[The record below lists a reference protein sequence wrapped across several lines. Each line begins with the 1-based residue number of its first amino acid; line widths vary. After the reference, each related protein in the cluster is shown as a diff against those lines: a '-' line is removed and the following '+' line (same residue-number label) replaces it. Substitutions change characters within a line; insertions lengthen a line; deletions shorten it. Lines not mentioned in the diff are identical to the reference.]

1 VQRTGEGEWRC
12 DAHPLSLSIP
22 VAFRSPLQGEGG
34 ETPLTY
40 IFQRGETVA
49 LALAVV
55 SGDPAIVGTVTAAM
69 KPAVEGR
76 SWPDPAA
83 PAVADFTVSFVAA
96 SGADPAR
103 WFLTLTPAVT
113 AALAAGDYLADAKL
127 TVGGG
132 VAITETIGLR
142 LRDAVTS

>member
-1 VQRTGEGEWRC
+1 M
-12 DAHPLSLSIP
+12 
-22 VAFRSPLQGEGG
+22 
-34 ETPLTY
+34 TY
-40 IFQRGETVA
+40 TFQRGETVA

-55 SGDPAIVGTVTAAM
+55 TGDPGVVGAVTAAV

-76 SWPDPAA
+76 ALPDPAA
-83 PAVADFTVSFVAA
+83 PVVATFGVAFVAA

-103 WFLTLTPAVT
+103 WLLTLTPAQT
-113 AALAAGDYLADAKL
+113 AALPAGSYLADARL